1 MKKSCF
7 VMLMTFVA
15 LCAVAIPSQ
24 AMDVDE
30 LIAKHLEASGGKDK
44 LESVQSAKVTGKFL
58 TQGMEFPFSMTQ
70 KRPNLLRIEAE
81 VMGMSMIQAFDG
93 ENGWSINPMMGST
106 DPQPM
111 GEFEN
116 KSFKMQADMEGI
128 MAFKDKG
135 YKMEYL
141 GEEEVE
147 GTPCYKMRVDTNDD
161 IVIDFFFDK
170 EYFLIVK
177 QATTVTMDGNVIES
191 QTYPSDYQDV
201 NGLIIPF
208 AIETRMGDVVANNIV
223 FEKVEHN
230 IEVDD
235 AIFAMPA
242 KEEVPG
248 APSTPESGGG
258 Q

>member
-7 VMLMTFVA
+7 VLLTAVVA
-15 LCAVAIPSQ
+15 LCALTVPAL

-30 LIAKHLEASGGKDK
+30 LIDKHLEASGGKDK
-44 LESVQSAKVTGKFL
+44 LEAVKSTQVTGKFM
-58 TQGMEFPFSMTQ
+58 TQGMEFPFTMTQ
-70 KRPNLLRIEAE
+70 KRPNYLRIEAE

-93 ENGWSINPMMGST
+93 EKGWSINPMMGST

-111 GEFEN
+111 GDFEN
-116 KSFKMQADMEGI
+116 KSFKLQADMEGM
-128 MAFKDKG
+128 MAFKEKG
-135 YKMEYL
+135 YTMEYL
-141 GEEEVE
+141 GEEDVE
-147 GTPCYKMRVDTNDD
+147 GTPCHRMKVDTHED
-161 IVIDFFFDK
+161 IVIDYFFDA

-177 QATTVTMDGNVIES
+177 QATTVKMDEQVIES

-201 NGLIIPF
+201 NGLIMPF
-208 AIETRMGDVVANNIV
+208 SIETRMGDMVANSIV

-235 AIFAMPA
+235 SQFMMPEV
-242 KEEVPG
+242 EEAPG
-248 APSTPESGGG
+248 APSTPDTDDG